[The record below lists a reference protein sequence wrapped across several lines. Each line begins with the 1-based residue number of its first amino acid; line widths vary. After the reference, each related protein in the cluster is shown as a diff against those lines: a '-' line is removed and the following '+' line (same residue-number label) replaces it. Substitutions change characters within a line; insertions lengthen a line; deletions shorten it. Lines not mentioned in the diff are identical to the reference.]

1 MSGGAAQRLRLT
13 ELGIRPGDHA
23 QVLLSGFGR
32 RRLVVFG
39 SQRIALAPEIA
50 GMVTV
55 EAVVEGQGTE

>member
-1 MSGGAAQRLRLT
+1 LRLT